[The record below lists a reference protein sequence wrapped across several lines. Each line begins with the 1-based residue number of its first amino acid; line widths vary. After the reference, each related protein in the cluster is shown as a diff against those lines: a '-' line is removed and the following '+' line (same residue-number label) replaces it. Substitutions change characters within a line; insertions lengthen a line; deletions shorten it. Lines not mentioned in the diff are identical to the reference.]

1 MIGRFIP
8 SVVLSSDWPCQPVLS
23 LHSLFNLTLDKTY
36 PTSGSLRNLQ
46 AFSRL
51 RVYTALKPSPH
62 SAHLRVTQTVGR
74 WLN

>member
-36 PTSGSLRNLQ
+36 PTGEMASANALVLGAARWRLARPICGTLRSR
-46 AFSRL
+46 AFF
-51 RVYTALKPSPH
+51 
-62 SAHLRVTQTVGR
+62 
-74 WLN
+74 

>member
-36 PTSGSLRNLQ
+36 PTGGSLRVFWQ
-46 AFSRL
+46 FSG
-51 RVYTALKPSPH
+51 LKLVPAKWRCLVPPT
-62 SAHLRVTQTVGR
+62 RG
-74 WLN
+74 